1 MKKHLH
7 IKQFIKGFVGMNKW
21 NKETQSKIDE
31 CVVKI
36 CNLIDE
42 RIYKN
47 CSFGITK
54 DIATCIDEFA
64 DWLHHKTCE
73 DMIDI
78 D

>member
-1 MKKHLH
+1 MKKHLR

-21 NKETQSKIDE
+21 DKETQSKIDE
-31 CVVKI
+31 CVDKI

-42 RIYKN
+42 RICKN
-47 CSFGITK
+47 CSFSITE
-54 DIATCIDEFA
+54 DIENYVDQFA
-64 DWLHHKTCE
+64 DWLHNKTCK

>member
-1 MKKHLH
+1 
-7 IKQFIKGFVGMNKW
+7 MNKW

-31 CVVKI
+31 CVDKI

-42 RIYKN
+42 HIYKERIYKK
-47 CSFGITK
+47 CSFSGISK
-54 DIATCIDEFA
+54 DIAICVDEFA
-64 DWLHHKTCE
+64 DWLHHKTCQ

>member
-1 MKKHLH
+1 
-7 IKQFIKGFVGMNKW
+7 MNKW

-31 CVVKI
+31 CVDKI

-42 RIYKN
+42 RIYKERIYKN
-47 CSFGITK
+47 CSFSGISK
-54 DIATCIDEFA
+54 DIAICIDEFA

>member
-1 MKKHLH
+1 
-7 IKQFIKGFVGMNKW
+7 MNKW

-31 CVVKI
+31 CVDKI

-42 RIYKN
+42 RICKN
-47 CSFGITK
+47 CSFSINE
-54 DIATCIDEFA
+54 DIKNYVDQFA
-64 DWLHHKTCE
+64 DWLHNKTCY